1 MKAVENERAQAD
13 ELIAAFPDLYIH
25 ARMERRMPRAKR
37 ITTEGMIEICPGEA
51 CEGHEDDTYDL
62 ITVRGKTGAL
72 RRICVVWKASRD
84 TGARFDYH
92 FDAELRERWDHHRY
106 QRDALFAGRRLRS

>member
-1 MKAVENERAQAD
+1 MKAVENEQAKAD
-13 ELIAAFPDLYIH
+13 ELIAAFPGLYIH

-62 ITVRGKTGAL
+62 ITVRGENRFQLAH
-72 RRICVVWKASRD
+72 VVCKAVSKDVQR
-84 TGARFDYH
+84 H
-92 FDAELRERWDHHRY
+92 NELLH
-106 QRDALFAGRRLRS
+106 A